1 MRACRI
7 VRLLVCSL
15 LIVTAAVRHVHA
27 QADEAIAI
35 EARIPQLMSE
45 GKRAEAIALAERL
58 TELVRAQKGDDHLD
72 TARSLV
78 TLAGLYSIQRRLTE
92 AEPLLKR
99 ALAIREKA
107 LGSSHPDTLAILG
120 VLGPLYRALGR
131 GAEAELLEKRTRQ
144 TPHRTDEHAADDVKL
159 RNEAATHAA
168 QGKHPEAEQT
178 YKSAISAAEKTYG
191 LEHPRVVHSLNP
203 LADLYVKQGRVAEA
217 ELLLKRALAVRQKTN
232 ELADL
237 HLQTA
242 QAHETSAAINRQQ
255 GRRAEADLENQK
267 AQEARASAR
276 NTENGFTAI
285 SLDKLSDFYFAQGR
299 YGEAEPL
306 LKRALAIRE
315 KEKGADSERAAGAV
329 EKLAELYRAQR
340 RYADAEPLY
349 RRALSLQEK
358 KHGADTIQSLG
369 ALGKLAEI
377 YENLGRYGEAERLML
392 RSHAAWERASGPEAP
407 LTAASLV
414 GLAKF
419 YLKAQKGQEAYQAS
433 SRAEAMTIKQMRRE
447 GESLQRPQSG
457 HGQVGIDAVRRNV
470 LLGHVGVAAH
480 VADKAPSRRATLALE
495 TYVTAQWAL
504 RSDAAIAL
512 SQMSARFGKGDDELG
527 RLVRER
533 QDLVARYRALEA
545 VWISFIATG
554 DQGATG
560 ALANQAKEMVAID
573 ARIRTTD
580 ALLASRFPE
589 YASLANP
596 EPLSTS
602 DTQALLKANEALY
615 FAVFGDDQGFSW
627 AVTREGVQWHS
638 IPIGAKVLAD
648 AVATLRCGLDSSN
661 WSDPARRERCEALTG
676 RSVSA
681 GNPLPFDLAKAHSL
695 YTTLL
700 GPFENLLRGKR
711 LLIVPSG
718 PLTTLPFEVLITE
731 RPSMEIP
738 SDPTEYQRASWL
750 AKRHAISTLPSVA
763 SLRALRRF
771 VKASRATGLYAG
783 FGNPLLLGP
792 DGTDR
797 SAALNQSCPR
807 VPASTAAGGPVRVT
821 PDARLVRARR
831 GLANVD
837 ILRRVSPLSE
847 TTDELCTVARELGA
861 SESDLHLGAKATE
874 TAVMTLNTSGA
885 LARYRIIHFAT
896 HGLLAGETEEVSPSI
911 AEPALL
917 LTPPDVATEG
927 DDGLLTASEVTRLKL
942 DADWVVLSACN
953 TAGGSEKGDSEAF
966 SGLARAFFYAGAR
979 ALLVSHWYVDS
990 DAAVKLT
997 TKAFAAMKADPSIGR
1012 AEAMRQAVL
1021 AVMGDRSRPAH
1032 WIPAAHPAVW
1042 APFVVVGEGAP

>member
-1 MRACRI
+1 
-7 VRLLVCSL
+7 
-15 LIVTAAVRHVHA
+15 
-27 QADEAIAI
+27 
-35 EARIPQLMSE
+35 
-45 GKRAEAIALAERL
+45 
-58 TELVRAQKGDDHLD
+58 
-72 TARSLV
+72 
-78 TLAGLYSIQRRLTE
+78 
-92 AEPLLKR
+92 
-99 ALAIREKA
+99 
-107 LGSSHPDTLAILG
+107 
-120 VLGPLYRALGR
+120 
-131 GAEAELLEKRTRQ
+131 
-144 TPHRTDEHAADDVKL
+144 
-159 RNEAATHAA
+159 
-168 QGKHPEAEQT
+168 
-178 YKSAISAAEKTYG
+178 
-191 LEHPRVVHSLNP
+191 
-203 LADLYVKQGRVAEA
+203 
-217 ELLLKRALAVRQKTN
+217 
-232 ELADL
+232 
-237 HLQTA
+237 
-242 QAHETSAAINRQQ
+242 
-255 GRRAEADLENQK
+255 
-267 AQEARASAR
+267 
-276 NTENGFTAI
+276 
-285 SLDKLSDFYFAQGR
+285 
-299 YGEAEPL
+299 
-306 LKRALAIRE
+306 
-315 KEKGADSERAAGAV
+315 
-329 EKLAELYRAQR
+329 
-340 RYADAEPLY
+340 
-349 RRALSLQEK
+349 
-358 KHGADTIQSLG
+358 
-369 ALGKLAEI
+369 
-377 YENLGRYGEAERLML
+377 
-392 RSHAAWERASGPEAP
+392 
-407 LTAASLV
+407 
-414 GLAKF
+414 
-419 YLKAQKGQEAYQAS
+419 
-433 SRAEAMTIKQMRRE
+433 
-447 GESLQRPQSG
+447 
-457 HGQVGIDAVRRNV
+457 
-470 LLGHVGVAAH
+470 
-480 VADKAPSRRATLALE
+480 
-495 TYVTAQWAL
+495 
-504 RSDAAIAL
+504 
-512 SQMSARFGKGDDELG
+512 
-527 RLVRER
+527 
-533 QDLVARYRALEA
+533 
-545 VWISFIATG
+545 
-554 DQGATG
+554 
-560 ALANQAKEMVAID
+560 MVAID

-602 DTQALLKANEALY
+602 DTQALLKADEALY
-615 FAVFGDDQGFSW
+615 FVVFGDDQGFAW

-638 IPIGAKVLAD
+638 IPIGAKALAD
-648 AVATLRCGLDSSN
+648 DVATLRCGLGFIELVRSGTTG
-661 WSDPARRERCEALTG
+661 ALQALTG
-676 RSVSA
+676 RTVSD

-821 PDARLVRARR
+821 PDARIVRVRR